1 MRGFKP
7 KRASGANN
15 YADGGVV
22 SGIKRALGFD
32 PERAARIAEYKAQQK
47 AEAAAAAAPAA
58 APKLAGGALQNAANA
73 LRNRRKQIDE
83 AAGYANGGMVRGP
96 GTGTS
101 DDIETEIPAGSYIMP
116 ADSTAQL
123 GEEALSSMGR
133 GFKPG
138 RNADCSDIQ
147 WWLEWYTDTGA
158 TVTTATVAVTYND
171 GTTGNLTGVSLAA
184 TRRASFMQPL
194 NGLIPAA
201 SGGKFIRAV
210 NTVTLSASTGTVG
223 NFGVT
228 ATRLRGSLFMPIANA
243 KFSADWANL
252 PINTIPNSACPFIVV
267 ITSTTSTGTLRGGG
281 KIAHG

>member
-1 MRGFKP
+1 MITNRDQLID
-7 KRASGANN
+7 ALANN
-15 YADGGVV
+15 
-22 SGIKRALGFD
+22 SS
-32 PERAARIAEYKAQQK
+32 RIVIDKASI
-47 AEAAAAAAPAA
+47 ANAAAGQYHSLWRATGQPGQGAIPTAAANCNQSTVGGMRFSQQTAPA
-58 APKLAGGALQNAANA
+58 KSYLAYL
-73 LRNRRKQIDE
+73 E
-83 AAGYANGGMVRGP
+83 AAGSNSAATVEVHDRLMHMGGLS
-96 GTGTS
+96 GTFT
-101 DDIETEIPAGSYIMP
+101 
-116 ADSTAQL
+116 TAQTVGL
-123 GEEALSSMGR
+123 DFNGVT
-133 GFKPG
+133 
-138 RNADCSDIQ
+138 ADNMAERIGDADYSDIQ

-201 SGGKFIRAV
+201 AAGKFIRAV
-210 NTVTLSASTGTVG
+210 NTVTLSASTGVVG

-252 PINTIPNSACPFIVV
+252 PINTIPNSSCPFIAVLA
-267 ITSTTSTGTLRGGG
+267 STTITGTLRGGG